1 MKANLLK
8 LIMMFVILFTI
19 SSCSEEAF
27 AHEETVN
34 RSTSNTEQSN
44 RVIIPFKFETESD
57 FIDGDA
63 GCYTVNVRVYL
74 VNLESGQK
82 TLVANDNVQV
92 GDCDSANRMMNPSN
106 SNACKAGYLP
116 NGDYVFPNNTTNKYC
131 LLDLLLDNEEVYNQ
145 YLKSIEKTLENR

>member
-8 LIMMFVILFTI
+8 LIMMFVMII
-19 SSCSEEAF
+19 SYSEGVF
-27 AHEETVN
+27 AQEKLVN
-34 RSTSNTEQSN
+34 RLTSTTEKSSQK
-44 RVIIPFKFETESD
+44 VIPFKIETD
-57 FIDGDA
+57 FISGNS

-82 TLVANDNVQV
+82 TLVVNDNVQV
-92 GDCDSANRMMNPSN
+92 GDCETNRKINTSNP
-106 SNACKAGYLP
+106 NACKAGYHP

-145 YLKSIEKTLENR
+145 YLKSVEETLENR

>member
-8 LIMMFVILFTI
+8 LIMMFVMII
-19 SSCSEEAF
+19 SYSEGVF
-27 AHEETVN
+27 AQEEIVN
-34 RSTSNTEQSN
+34 RSTLTTEKSSQK
-44 RVIIPFKFETESD
+44 VIPFKIETD
-57 FIDGDA
+57 FISGNSD
-63 GCYTVNVRVYL
+63 CYTVNVRVYL

-145 YLKSIEKTLENR
+145 YLKSVEKTLENR

>member
-19 SSCSEEAF
+19 ISCSEEAF
-27 AHEETVN
+27 AQEEIVN
-34 RSTSNTEQSN
+34 RSTSTTEQSN
-44 RVIIPFKFETESD
+44 RIIIPFKFETESD
-57 FIDGDA
+57 FIDGDS
-63 GCYTVNVRVYL
+63 GYYTVNVRVYL

-92 GDCDSANRMMNPSN
+92 GDCKTNRMMNPSN

-145 YLKSIEKTLENR
+145 YLKSVKETLENR